1 MHSHSPS
8 WFVLSSEATANIH
21 VESLVTA
28 IVSTGLASC
37 MVALRWYSRVC
48 ATSCGVKTEDYLVT
62 AALVRLG
69 KNLWIY
75 AELDRYSRSVAP
87 LSLVEVSDF
96 VEVGRY

>member
-1 MHSHSPS
+1 M
-8 WFVLSSEATANIH
+8 
-21 VESLVTA
+21 
-28 IVSTGLASC
+28 
-37 MVALRWYSRVC
+37 
-48 ATSCGVKTEDYLVT
+48 KTEDYLVT